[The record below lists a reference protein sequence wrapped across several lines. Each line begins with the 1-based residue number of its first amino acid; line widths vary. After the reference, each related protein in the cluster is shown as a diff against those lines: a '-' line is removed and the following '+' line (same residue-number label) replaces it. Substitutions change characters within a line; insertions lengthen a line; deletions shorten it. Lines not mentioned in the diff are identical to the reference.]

1 MADIRGI
8 GAVDEALQGDMSRL
22 LQRLRDSDLSQA
34 EKQFIEN
41 RLTGK
46 GAAIKKGAKKSSE
59 ISHRNQEILIAD
71 AWLEFRFGCQAASE
85 RREYIASKLNG
96 LTGSGIRNIISETNP
111 TLITKLYI
119 DTIKKMRL
127 VYGRASESAHD
138 KPAILRDAPIT
149 PN

>member
-1 MADIRGI
+1 MVDISALGV
-8 GAVDEALQGDMSRL
+8 VDEALQGDMSRL
-22 LQRLRDSDLSQA
+22 LQRLRDSDFSQA
-34 EKQFIEN
+34 EKRFIEN

-71 AWLEFRFGCQAASE
+71 AWLEFRFGWQAASE
-85 RREYIASKLNG
+85 RREYIARKLEG
-96 LTGSGIRNIISETNP
+96 LTGSGIRKILSETNP

>member
-1 MADIRGI
+1 MADVRGI
-8 GAVDEALQGDMSRL
+8 GAIDEALQGDMSRL

-71 AWLEFRFGCQAASE
+71 AWLEFRFGCQGT
-85 RREYIASKLNG
+85 R
-96 LTGSGIRNIISETNP
+96 IRNIISETNP

>member
-1 MADIRGI
+1 MVDISALGV
-8 GAVDEALQGDMSRL
+8 VDEALQGNMGRL
-22 LQRLRDSDLSQA
+22 LDRLRNCDLSSA
-34 EKQFIEN
+34 EKKFIEN

-46 GAAIKKGAKKSSE
+46 GTAIKTGAKKSSE

-96 LTGSGIRNIISETNP
+96 LKGTRIRNIISKTNP

-119 DTIKKMRL
+119 DSIKTMSR

-138 KPAILRDAPIT
+138 KPAILRDAPNL